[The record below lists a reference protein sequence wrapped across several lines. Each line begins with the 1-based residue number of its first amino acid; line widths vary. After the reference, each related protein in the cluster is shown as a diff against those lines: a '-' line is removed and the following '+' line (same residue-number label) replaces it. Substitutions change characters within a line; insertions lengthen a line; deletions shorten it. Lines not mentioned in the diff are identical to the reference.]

1 MLEPLKSVL
10 PIIYNMQLDMLNNS
24 RLHNKMNKTLS
35 QVKAVAATTS
45 PAAAAADAADAVRA
59 DLSEPLAAAEC
70 LATKWRTRDYC

>member
-35 QVKAVAATTS
+35 QVKKPS
-45 PAAAAADAADAVRA
+45 PRPRPLLLLRPTLLMQCAPIF
-59 DLSEPLAAAEC
+59 LSL
-70 LATKWRTRDYC
+70 LLLLNVW